1 MWLIISLPRFGEIS
15 ALWQNLKS
23 FRQFFGRLFIIWH
36 TFEPT
41 LTNIVCLLGKKLKNT
56 KVIWS
61 HCTRVIMSSRNL
73 LAHDLIVAIS
83 VGSAAV
89 VVFVI
94 ILFVLWKFCLRKKA
108 QQRQQQQQ
116 QQTSKSENKSFD
128 QVKQHLLFTRQIV
141 DYVEAVIGRLEIYYN
156 CKI

>member
-1 MWLIISLPRFGEIS
+1 M
-15 ALWQNLKS
+15 A
-23 FRQFFGRLFIIWH
+23 
-36 TFEPT
+36 
-41 LTNIVCLLGKKLKNT
+41 
-56 KVIWS
+56 
-61 HCTRVIMSSRNL
+61 SRNL

-156 CKI
+156 WKRCSNQILAYAWLKETKMVGCCK

>member
-1 MWLIISLPRFGEIS
+1 M
-15 ALWQNLKS
+15 A
-23 FRQFFGRLFIIWH
+23 
-36 TFEPT
+36 
-41 LTNIVCLLGKKLKNT
+41 
-56 KVIWS
+56 
-61 HCTRVIMSSRNL
+61 SRNL

-116 QQTSKSENKSFD
+116 TSKSENKSFD